1 MIRRVYLAGPMTGIP
16 QMNFP
21 AFDAAA
27 KDLRAR
33 GYDVVSPAE
42 LDDPEDR
49 TAALASE
56 DGDINKMGPGRSWGF
71 FLARDVK
78 LIADEGIEAIVCLPG
93 WEKSRGARLE
103 TFVARL
109 CDLPIFSYEETIGV
123 DGIDREAL
131 HEAHGPVSA
140 FDRYADIQDPGPPL
154 VPDAYADLI
163 KAIDEAQAQTFLR
176 WTTGQTVHLTD
187 GMLQDALGSTD
198 EALLDGERRVVNETT
213 GGEKGTKPQRME
225 LLPFDVL
232 QRDVS
237 PLYAF
242 GASKY
247 ADHNWRRGF
256 DWSLSFGA
264 MMRHAA
270 QFWSGETKDEET
282 GCSHLASVVFHAL
295 ALLHFEYA
303 YPELDDRP
311 PVAVPA

>member
-1 MIRRVYLAGPMTGIP
+1 MKVYLAGPMTGIP

-78 LIADEGIEAIVCLPG
+78 IIADEGIEVIVCLPG

-109 CDLPIFSYEETIGV
+109 CDLPVCTYEETIGV
-123 DGIDREAL
+123 DGVERDVL
-131 HEAHGPVSA
+131 QKAHGPEWT
-140 FDRYADIQDPGPPL
+140 FDRYDDIQDPGPPL
-154 VPDAYADLI
+154 IPNAYADLI
-163 KAIDEAQAQTFLR
+163 KRTNEETARACSS
-176 WTTGQTVHLTD
+176 
-187 GMLQDALGSTD
+187 MLEFAEQYMSPP
-198 EALLDGERRVVNETT
+198 GETRVVNETT
-213 GGEKGTKPQRME
+213 GGEKGTNPQRME

-232 QRDVS
+232 MRDVS
-237 PLYAF
+237 PLYAA
-242 GASKY
+242 GARKY
-247 ADHNWRRGF
+247 ADHNYRRGY

-264 MMRHAA
+264 LMRHAT
-270 QFWSGETKDEET
+270 QFWSGEEVDGET
-282 GCSHLASVVFHAL
+282 GCAHMASVVFHAL
-295 ALLHFEYA
+295 ALLLFTVEH
-303 YPELDDRP
+303 PELDDRP
-311 PVAVPA
+311 HVVLGR

>member
-1 MIRRVYLAGPMTGIP
+1 MKVYLAGPMTGIP

-78 LIADEGIEAIVCLPG
+78 LIADEGIEAIVCLQG
-93 WEKSRGARLE
+93 WQESRGARLE

-109 CDLPIFSYEETIGV
+109 CDIPIVWYTRGEDLLGV
-123 DGIDREAL
+123 HDTDLE
-131 HEAHGPVSA
+131 EAHGPMTEG
-140 FDRYADIQDPGPPL
+140 YYPDIKDPGPPL

-163 KAIDEAQAQTFLR
+163 KQTNDEQTTCCRPLSD
-176 WTTGQTVHLTD
+176 GEHLTVGEMRD
-187 GMLQDALGSTD
+187 VAAILRDAT
-198 EALLDGERRVVNETT
+198 GETRVVNETT

-232 QRDVS
+232 MRDVA
-237 PLYAF
+237 PLYTA
-242 GASKY
+242 GARKY
-247 ADHNWRRGF
+247 ADHNWRRGY

-264 MMRHAA
+264 MMRHAT
-270 QFWSGETKDEET
+270 QFWSGEETDEET
-282 GCSHLASVVFHAL
+282 EAPHLASVVFHAL
-295 ALLHFEYA
+295 ALLHFAYA

-311 PVAVPA
+311 PVAVAA

>member
-1 MIRRVYLAGPMTGIP
+1 MIRRIYLAGPMTGIP

-78 LIADEGIEAIVCLPG
+78 IIADEGIEAIVCLSD
-93 WEKSRGARLE
+93 WYESRGARLE

-109 CDLPIFSYEETIGV
+109 CDIPIFWYVEGKKLLGV
-123 DGIDREAL
+123 WGADIDA
-131 HEAHGPVSA
+131 AHGPA
-140 FDRYADIQDPGPPL
+140 DEFERYDDIEDPGPPL
-154 VPDAYADLI
+154 IPDAYVDLI
-163 KAIDEAQAQTFLR
+163 RQTTEEQARSCSTFLEFAEKYSL
-176 WTTGQTVHLTD
+176 TGET
-187 GMLQDALGSTD
+187 
-198 EALLDGERRVVNETT
+198 RVVNETT

-232 QRDVS
+232 MRDVS

-242 GASKY
+242 GATKY
-247 ADHNWRRGF
+247 ADHNWRHGF

-264 MMRHAA
+264 MMRHASE
-270 QFWSGETKDEET
+270 FWSGVEKDEET
-282 GCSHLASVVFHAL
+282 GCSPLASVVFHAL